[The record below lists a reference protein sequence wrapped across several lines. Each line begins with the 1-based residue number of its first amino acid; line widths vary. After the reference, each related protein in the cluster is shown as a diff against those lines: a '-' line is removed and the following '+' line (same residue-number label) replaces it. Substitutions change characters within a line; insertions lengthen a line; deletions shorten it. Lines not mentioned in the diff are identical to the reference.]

1 MSNSKSNPNIPED
14 RIITVWGC
22 SNVFALKA
30 MNDQERRST
39 MHARLTSVFPQN
51 TNFYE
56 QEIKEVLVSI
66 MDRNDFKTQKA
77 FVELTTKGRANE
89 IMSKYWNPNND
100 VSRSQIGI
108 SLRNYTKHADEEE
121 YLGARI
127 RNTKRPRD
135 DTSSEDTG
143 KQNNQNSQIN

>member
-1 MSNSKSNPNIPED
+1 
-14 RIITVWGC
+14 
-22 SNVFALKA
+22 

-100 VSRSQIGI
+100 VSRSQ
-108 SLRNYTKHADEEE
+108 LRSGRLA
-121 YLGARI
+121 GM
-127 RNTKRPRD
+127 KR
-135 DTSSEDTG
+135 
-143 KQNNQNSQIN
+143 KK